1 MYSLEVMTRVR
12 VSLLALSATSRSRRI
27 AWRIPL
33 LFVGAASLLFLGDAG
48 IGWWLLSWFVD
59 ALLVDGGKK
68 SNAGWCFHSFHHS
81 SSRFPPLGWRWMVV
95 RGARMCCRC
104 HLRLQGRLSF
114 PVSFG
119 LCVLR
124 HS

>member
-1 MYSLEVMTRVR
+1 MQ
-12 VSLLALSATSRSRRI
+12 ALVGGCCRGSASI
-27 AWRIPL
+27 LPWCL
-33 LFVGAASLLFLGDAG
+33 C
-48 IGWWLLSWFVD
+48 FVD

-81 SSRFPPLGWRWMVV
+81 SSRFPPLGWHWMVV
-95 RGARMCCRC
+95 RGARMYCRC
-104 HLRLQGRLSF
+104 RLRLQGRLSF